1 MYTGRGNAFHRLCYR
16 LHRLLCSTN
25 GQENSS
31 VVKRSGESM
40 SWVSWGL
47 NISVLLVCSV
57 FVYFF
62 IPLFY
67 AKIKRIAI
75 LTMWASYFLLY
86 FIGYWFHAE
95 ELNPAITIRSNGS
108 SNSLVGDV
116 LWVGITVLAV
126 FIFSKLR
133 NGD

>member
-1 MYTGRGNAFHRLCYR
+1 
-16 LHRLLCSTN
+16 
-25 GQENSS
+25 
-31 VVKRSGESM
+31 M

-67 AKIKRIAI
+67 AKVRRIAI
-75 LTMWASYFLLY
+75 VTMWASYFLLY

-108 SNSLVGDV
+108 STSLVGDV